1 MHRILRIISYTMRI
15 DRAQV
20 GKARQAV
27 KNELE
32 KMKLGQ
38 LTCREAVVEAA
49 KM

>member
-1 MHRILRIISYTMRI
+1 
-15 DRAQV
+15 V